1 VRSTRWQGSTKMQNP
16 MDQFLSALRGLE
28 TVKTPLS
35 VETPTSTGG
44 TAVSGSSK
52 QQAYDPNEP
61 ETEEMGLRQEALRRL
76 KVLQLSKAQQ
86 GRTKS

>member
-1 VRSTRWQGSTKMQNP
+1 MQDP

-28 TVKTPLS
+28 KVKTPLS
-35 VETPTSTGG
+35 VETPTLTSG

-61 ETEEMGLRQEALRRL
+61 ETREMGFREEALRRL
-76 KVLQLSKAQQ
+76 KVLQLPKAQQ
-86 GRTKS
+86 GTTKQDKA